1 MAISTLRA
9 RALAAVALSGALAL
23 SLALF
28 PDSGRAS
35 VGADVRVITT
45 AGNTLAQLRQFTDT
59 VSLRTDPNA
68 DCFGPGSGGSGRA
81 VTVNGPT
88 ALGVVADAAV
98 TEEELRPISVTDKF
112 GFALGIC
119 GIGERRAD
127 ATHFWYL
134 KVNHKESELG
144 GDRVLVSG
152 GDEVLWYLISTS
164 NCPPPDFFCQIS
176 DLTLE
181 APARVRPGVPFVV
194 RVVAYDRT
202 GASTPAAGATVFGGA
217 ETVTTGPDGT
227 ASVTMSTPGTHR
239 LLYAVRGEDI
249 PSPALFTCVA
259 QRLGRCPRQHGKTIT
274 GSDFGEEI
282 RGTLGLDQINARGEN
297 DLVLARDG
305 FRDRVVC
312 GAGDDTAKVD
322 RRDKVGRSC
331 EHVKRP
337 KGKKKKKG
345 GKKGKKRK

>member
-1 MAISTLRA
+1 MAIPTLRA
-9 RALAAVALSGALAL
+9 RALAAAAVGIALAL
-23 SLALF
+23 ALTLF
-28 PDSGRAS
+28 SDPAKAS
-35 VGADVRVITT
+35 VGAELRVVTT
-45 AGNTLAQLRQFTDT
+45 TGTTLAQMRQFTDT

-88 ALGVVADAAV
+88 AFGAVADAAV
-98 TEEELRPISVTDKF
+98 TEQALRPISVTDKF

-134 KVNHKESELG
+134 KVNHIESELG
-144 GDRVLVSG
+144 GDRVSLNR
-152 GDEVLWYLISTS
+152 GDEVLWYLIPTS

-194 RVVAYDRT
+194 RVVAYSRT
-202 GASTPAAGATVFGGA
+202 GASTPAAGATVFGGT

-227 ASVTMSTPGTHR
+227 ASVTLANPGTHR

-249 PSPALFTCVA
+249 PSQALFTCVA
-259 QRLGRCPRQHGKTIT
+259 ERLRRCPRQHGKTIT
-274 GSDFGEEI
+274 GSDFGEAI
-282 RGTLGLDQINARGEN
+282 QGTLGFDRINGRGEN
-297 DLVLARDG
+297 DRVLARDG
-305 FRDRVVC
+305 FRDKVAC

-331 EHVKRP
+331 EHVKRT
-337 KGKKKKKG
+337 KGKK
-345 GKKGKKRK
+345 KKGKKRK